1 MQAPLNPFSFLVI
14 SVAGW
19 MDQRQQHVIEYLVEE
34 NRVLRE
40 QLGCRRLRFTDSQRR
55 RLAAKAKR
63 LGRRVLDQVATIVT
77 PATLLTW
84 HRKLIAQKYDGS
96 ALGKP
101 GRPLTSTEI
110 TKLVVRM
117 AEENRGWG
125 YTRIQGALAN
135 LGHTI
140 GRTTVADILK
150 RHGLEPAPER
160 TRKTTWK
167 EFLRRHWDQIVAA
180 DFFTVELWTCR
191 GLTRFVVLFFID
203 LSTRQVEIGGI
214 ARSPNGLWMAQ
225 IARNLTDA
233 VEGFFSGK
241 RYLIHDRDPL
251 YTREF
256 IDLMAGCGIEAIK
269 LPPKSPN
276 LNAYAERF
284 VRSIKEACLD
294 QMVLFGEAALRNAV
308 RQFVTHYHE
317 ERNHQGLNN
326 QLLTYTRTVES
337 TGRLPK
343 RERLGGLRSTQL
355 LLSSGRLI
363 RDSGHYGV
371 NTEAPLRMRRGT
383 PKK

>member
-1 MQAPLNPFSFLVI
+1 VFSG
-14 SVAGW
+14 SNSDVAAFDLPIARGGG
-19 MDQRQQHVIEYLVEE
+19 LPPKP
-34 NRVLRE
+34 N
-40 QLGCRRLRFTDSQRR
+40 G
-55 RLAAKAKR
+55 LAAGFLIR
-63 LGRRVLDQVATIVT
+63 SPQSSS
-77 PATLLTW
+77 ATLLTW

-96 ALGKP
+96 ALRKP

-160 TRKTTWK
+160 TRRTTWK

-214 ARSPNGLWMAQ
+214 ARSPNGFWMAQ
-225 IARNLTDA
+225 IAGNLTDA

-256 IDLMAGCGIEAIK
+256 IDLIAGCGIEAIK

-337 TGRLPK
+337 TGRLRK
-343 RERLGGLRSTQL
+343 RERLGGLLNYYYR
-355 LLSSGRLI
+355 
-363 RDSGHYGV
+363 V
-371 NTEAPLRMRRGT
+371 AA
-383 PKK
+383 